1 MPPRRRRDDTDTPGT
16 RRVDKAAQSA
26 AEIAAAA
33 DKAEQE
39 VRAAIVEAARE
50 VVEGRSKATFA
61 EIGRRA
67 GGYSREFVQRL
78 AAEHG
83 VKRPPTRKAD

>member
-1 MPPRRRRDDTDTPGT
+1 MPPRQRKDADTEGT
-16 RRVDKAAQSA
+16 RHLDKAAA
-26 AEIAAAA
+26 VAAAA
-33 DKAEQE
+33 DKAL
-39 VRAAIVEAARE
+39 RAAIVEAARE
-50 VVEGRSKATFA
+50 VVEGKSKATFG